1 MLCGRR
7 RKKQNIE
14 EGSILMENPK
24 WIRCPACRNKTR
36 ERIREDTTFKK
47 IEEIR
52 EEAEYPSYRVSFE
65 ARLDTIPAKQP
76 NVESGYY
83 YRGFDYCN
91 KVFARKGWWSSTGV
105 DRNVEETLILGG
117 FMGFIKYYESVLLK

>member
-1 MLCGRR
+1 MTGV
-7 RKKQNIE
+7 
-14 EGSILMENPK
+14 
-24 WIRCPACRNKTR
+24 
-36 ERIREDTTFKK
+36 FKGG
-47 IEEIR
+47 
-52 EEAEYPSYRVSFE
+52 ALQYP
-65 ARLDTIPAKQP
+65 P